1 MSDEPLHAAS
11 AESATRPPPSA
22 WSAFRH
28 RPFAV
33 LWVATVVSNI
43 GSWMYN
49 AASGW
54 LMTGLDPDPLIVSLV
69 QVATAL
75 PMFLFALPAGA
86 LADIVDRRR
95 LLIVMQ
101 IIVMLLSAGFALLV
115 SAGAATPW
123 LLLAF
128 TFLVGVGGALV
139 APAWQA
145 IVPRLVP
152 PADLQPAVTLNSLG
166 INISRAVGPALA
178 GLVIAAL
185 GIAAPFWLN
194 AVSYAGVIL
203 ALLWWRPAPQSTSR
217 LPAERFGQAIRNGLR
232 HARRNGPLRATLFRA
247 VGFFLFASAYWAVL
261 PLVARDQ
268 VAGGPELYG
277 VLLGA
282 IGAGAVGG
290 AFLLPLVKARLGAD
304 RMVAAGAAGT
314 AVALALYAGAREPA
328 VALIASVLAGLSW
341 IAVLSSLNV
350 SAQMALPEWV
360 RARGLAVFVTVFF
373 GAMTAGS
380 VIWGQA
386 AALFGLPAALAA
398 AAAGALLAIPLT
410 WRWKLQTGA
419 GADMTPSM
427 HWPEP
432 ALSRQPEPDRG
443 PVMITVEY
451 RIDPTD
457 RDAFLAALDR
467 FAGQRRRDGAFAW
480 CVFEDAAEDR
490 RFVETFMVESWI
502 EHLRQHERIT
512 NADRVLQ
519 DAVHRFHVAGR
530 PKVEHLIAAQR

>member
-11 AESATRPPPSA
+11 ASPATLPSA

-43 GSWMYN
+43 GGWMYN

-101 IIVMLLSAGFALLV
+101 IVVMLLSAAFALLV

-128 TFLVGVGGALV
+128 TFLVGIGGALV

-232 HARRNGPLRATLFRA
+232 HARRNARLRATLVRA
-247 VGFFLFASAYWAVL
+247 IGFFLFASSYWAVL
-261 PLVARDQ
+261 PLVAREQ

-277 VLLGA
+277 LLLGA

-290 AFLLPLVKARLGAD
+290 AFLLPLAKARLGAD

-314 AVALALYAGAREPA
+314 AIALALYAVAREPA
-328 VALIASVLAGLSW
+328 VAMIASVLAGLSW
-341 IAVLSSLNV
+341 ISVLSPLNV

-360 RARGLAVFVTVFF
+360 RARGLAVFVTAFF

-380 VIWGQA
+380 MIWGQTA
-386 AALFGLPAALAA
+386 AWLGLPAALAA
-398 AAAGALLAIPLT
+398 AAAGTLLAIPLT
-410 WRWKLQTGA
+410 WRWKLQAGA

-432 ALSRQPEPDRG
+432 VLSHQPEPDRG

-451 RIDPTD
+451 RIDPTS
-457 RDAFLAALDR
+457 RVAFLAALER

-480 CVFEDAAEDR
+480 CVFEDAAEDGR
-490 RFVETFMVESWI
+490 LVETFMVESWI
-502 EHLRQHERIT
+502 EHLRQHERVT
-512 NADRVLQ
+512 NSDRVLQ
-519 DAVHRFHVAGR
+519 DAVHQFHIAGQ